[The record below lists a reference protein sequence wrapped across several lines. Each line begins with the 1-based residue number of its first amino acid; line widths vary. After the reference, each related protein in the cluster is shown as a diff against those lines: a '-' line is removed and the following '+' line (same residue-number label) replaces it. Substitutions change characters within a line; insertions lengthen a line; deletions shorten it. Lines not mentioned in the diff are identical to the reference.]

1 MNEIYHLAI
10 LSAMPEEIGNIL
22 DHLVDIKTIKYGD
35 LKVYQGFWIET
46 KTDRK
51 IKITSAWSGWGK
63 VSSARA
69 ATRIIGLSGN
79 DLPIDLFIFTG
90 VAGAIKSDL
99 RQWDIVLP
107 DKLCQ
112 YDMDAR
118 PIFEKFVI
126 PPLNKRFIEPETEIH
141 KWALNSLKD
150 GIENGNLSKFR
161 KILVGL
167 VGTAD
172 KFISSDESRR
182 QIVKDL
188 PSIFAV
194 EMEGA
199 AFAQIVSQEEIPWLV
214 IRVVSDTADNSAAQ
228 NFNDFLNDYSKY
240 SWQLINQLLS

>member
-1 MNEIYHLAI
+1 MSDN
-10 LSAMPEEIGNIL
+10 N
-22 DHLVDIKTIKYGD
+22 
-35 LKVYQGFWIET
+35 
-46 KTDRK
+46 
-51 IKITSAWSGWGK
+51 
-63 VSSARA
+63 
-69 ATRIIGLSGN
+69 
-79 DLPIDLFIFTG
+79 LPIDLFIFTG
-90 VAGAIKSDL
+90 VAGSIKSDL

-126 PPLNKRFIEPETEIH
+126 PPLTKKFIEPETEIH
-141 KWALNSLKD
+141 EWALNKLKY
-150 GIENGNLSKFR
+150 GLENGNLSKFR

-172 KFISSDESRR
+172 KFISSEESRL

-188 PSIFAV
+188 PSICAV

-199 AFAQIVSQEEIPWLV
+199 AFAQVASQEEIPWLV
-214 IRVVSDTADNSAAQ
+214 LRVVSDTADNTAVQ

-240 SWQLINQLLS
+240 SWHLINQLIS